1 MTDLIL
7 PQCGAC
13 GTVIYPRREICPD
26 CLSDDVADQA
36 VAAEGVLLARVDL
49 QHSLEPYFQDHM
61 PWPTGTVQLKHGT
74 VMIAH
79 LVNGD
84 LTTGAAVDIQQMMDI
99 KGRPVMV
106 AAPTGS
112 PAFTWADVE
121 KGRQI

>member
-26 CLSDDVADQA
+26 CLSDDIADQTMT
-36 VAAEGVLLARVDL
+36 AEGVLLARVDL

-61 PWPTGTVQLKHGT
+61 PWPTGTVQLKRGP

-79 LVNGD
+79 LVNGA

-106 AAPTGS
+106 AVPLGS
-112 PAFTWADVE
+112 PTFTWADVE